1 MSAVQWQINEKW
13 QKWLR
18 SLVSLALVVWL
29 AALLADTV
37 WLFYSGPAVPVRL
50 DRDMPVLDAGSAQRD
65 ASGVTPEQLA
75 QWQLFGPIDAAPT
88 TASGPVDAPETR
100 LRLELLGVFEN
111 TDREKASAIVAEQGK
126 DAELYH
132 PGDKLPG
139 NATLEEVYGDRVIL
153 LRLGQRE
160 ALRLKESEL
169 GAGAV
174 AQTSTAST
182 YRQPPP
188 APEPEPEVD
197 QGVDASDLGQQRNMI
212 ISRLGLSPAPQG
224 GYEIGPS
231 APAQVLDIVGLK
243 PGDVLVSV
251 NGVEVGSE
259 EADVA
264 ALQEFQN
271 TGAASIVVQRGEQR
285 FTVNY
290 PP

>member
-18 SLVSLALVVWL
+18 GLVSLALVVWL

-37 WLFYSGPAVPVRL
+37 WLFYSGPTVPVRL
-50 DRDMPVLDAGSAQRD
+50 DRDMPVLDAGTAQRD

-75 QWQLFGPIDAAPT
+75 QWQVFGPIDAAPS

-111 TDREKASAIVAEQGK
+111 SDREKASAIIAEQGK

-132 PGDKLPG
+132 AGDKLPG

-169 GAGAV
+169 SAGAV
-174 AQTSTAST
+174 AQSSTSRT
-182 YRQPPP
+182 YQRPPP
-188 APEPEPEVD
+188 VPEPDVD

-212 ISRLGLSPAPQG
+212 ISRLGLSPASQG

-251 NGVEVGSE
+251 NGVELGSE
-259 EADVA
+259 QADVA

>member
-75 QWQLFGPIDAAPT
+75 QWQLFGPIDAAPM

-111 TDREKASAIVAEQGK
+111 ADREKASAIIAEQGK

-132 PGDKLPG
+132 AGDKLPG

-174 AQTSTAST
+174 AQTSTART
-182 YRQPPP
+182 YRQPPSV
-188 APEPEPEVD
+188 PEPEVD